1 MATRLRQSMRE
12 FEEAF
17 LEQTEADRQR
27 REEITRATTIR
38 THTRRLEKQH
48 KHGTLRFVLL
58 LLLLIATAARGDDR
72 DVRDALHGHGLEP
85 QATGSAAAV
94 SCASAGLGGRRRR
107 RDDRGGVALLL
118 DLEVDLL
125 AEHRDVPRSLDARPA
140 PFRP

>member
-48 KHGTLRFVLL
+48 KHGTLRFALL
-58 LLLLIATAARGDDR
+58 LLLLIATAAVVTIAMFETLYMVMG
-72 DVRDALHGHGLEP
+72 
-85 QATGSAAAV
+85 
-94 SCASAGLGGRRRR
+94 
-107 RDDRGGVALLL
+107 
-118 DLEVDLL
+118 
-125 AEHRDVPRSLDARPA
+125 
-140 PFRP
+140 